1 MEPTATS
8 ADGNAQY
15 RFEID
20 YEYDGE
26 RATVEKETVQP
37 ELSDSAAK
45 QLAGHA
51 ALDRGADIHEFDA
64 HDVTLLDV
72 TRLDGAA

>member
-20 YEYDGE
+20 YEYDGAE
-26 RATVEKETVQP
+26 DSVVNETIQP

-64 HDVTLLDV
+64 HDVTVLDV
-72 TRLDGAA
+72 TRLDAA